1 MPKRVVAV
9 KPFQV
14 FGQQQADE
22 CIRLSEE
29 VAQDLV
35 YLTRFSQNPRNTNA
49 EFTEKQKIHSD
60 LGVKYGRALVE
71 LRRLAREGSI
81 VCKQTLGKL
90 ETAAA
95 ARAVHREA
103 NDSQLAE
110 QSKHYIKM
118 ETFTDIVHVLSARL
132 SELEDHVCIKV
143 NGV

>member
-14 FGQQQADE
+14 FGQEQADE

-29 VAQDLV
+29 VAQDYV
-35 YLTRFSQNPRNTNA
+35 YLTRFGQNHTKTDA

-60 LGVKYGRALVE
+60 LRVKYGRALAE
-71 LRRLAREGSI
+71 LSRLARQGSE
-81 VCKQTLGKL
+81 VCKQTLEDLKK
-90 ETAAA
+90 AAA

-110 QSKHYIKM
+110 QSKHYTKIDTLK
-118 ETFTDIVHVLSARL
+118 DIVHVLSARL